1 MSVFIL
7 GVLGTVLMVEMQV
20 YQKEISK
27 TQPQLS
33 AMADNCVTIC
43 SASGQ
48 LLKFMKRQL
57 CGLHGTLA
65 WGLFL

>member
-7 GVLGTVLMVEMQV
+7 GVLGTVSVVEMQV
-20 YQKEISK
+20 YQKEISE

-33 AMADNCVTIC
+33 VMADNCVTIC

-48 LLKFMKRQL
+48 LLRGSFVAFMV
-57 CGLHGTLA
+57 H
-65 WGLFL
+65 